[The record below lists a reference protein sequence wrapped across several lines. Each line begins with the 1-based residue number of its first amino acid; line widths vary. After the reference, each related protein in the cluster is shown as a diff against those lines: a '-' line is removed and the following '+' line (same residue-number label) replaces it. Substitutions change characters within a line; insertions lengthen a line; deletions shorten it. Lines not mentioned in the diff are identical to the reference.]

1 MDGECVWYRFHGCSL
16 EYKLAF
22 GKAISMPA
30 VNTSLNPLIDV
41 DCYGRALNAVRTG
54 ESRRG
59 HITNVELRRSML
71 VRPPLKNANVVCGH
85 IDATALILMKQ
96 VLLLPCE

>member
-1 MDGECVWYRFHGCSL
+1 
-16 EYKLAF
+16 
-22 GKAISMPA
+22 
-30 VNTSLNPLIDV
+30 
-41 DCYGRALNAVRTG
+41 
-54 ESRRG
+54 
-59 HITNVELRRSML
+59 ML